1 MFFPADTPSAVEH
14 LLESYHLLAESLDN
28 NIQWPGKILNLLPGA
43 NICHSLSSG
52 QLARVE
58 SGLVHVN
65 WGERTAFILQP
76 GDLIVHFSGDDE
88 QALSYIIEEPASI
101 TCINS
106 DALNAQLSQDK
117 NAQQQ
122 WHNLLLMQSTI
133 FSNAYGAGIKQGIRP
148 AAGFQRYS
156 AGDIIIKEGESAEH
170 VFTLLKGEA
179 VASVKSVP
187 LGRINEGEIFGAL
200 AAITGE
206 IRNATVLAH
215 SNCTVMAVPKEQ
227 FLDLIKSQPE
237 TCLQMIQTMAY
248 QITELNNRVSSRVE
262 STL

>member
-1 MFFPADTPSAVEH
+1 MFFPADHPSAVDR
-14 LLESYHLLAESLDN
+14 LLENYHQLAESLSDR
-28 NIQWPGKILNLLPGA
+28 IKWPGKKLNLLPGA
-43 NICHSLSSG
+43 NVCHSLSPG

-58 SGLVHVN
+58 SGLIHVN
-65 WGERTAFILQP
+65 WGKRTAFILQK
-76 GDLIVHFSGDDE
+76 GDFIVHFSSCDE
-88 QALSYIIEEPASI
+88 QALSYMTEEPATV

-106 DALNAQLSQDK
+106 DALNEQLAHDK
-117 NAQQQ
+117 AAQQH
-122 WHNLLLMQSTI
+122 WHNLLLMQSAI
-133 FSNAYGAGIKQGIRP
+133 FSNAYGAGVKQGVRP

-156 AGDIIIKEGESAEH
+156 AGDIIIKEGEPAEH

-179 VASVKSVP
+179 IASIKSVP
-187 LGRINEGEIFGAL
+187 LGTINEGEIFGAL

-206 IRNATVLAH
+206 IRNATVSAQ

-248 QITELNNRVSSRVE
+248 QITELNNQVSSRVE